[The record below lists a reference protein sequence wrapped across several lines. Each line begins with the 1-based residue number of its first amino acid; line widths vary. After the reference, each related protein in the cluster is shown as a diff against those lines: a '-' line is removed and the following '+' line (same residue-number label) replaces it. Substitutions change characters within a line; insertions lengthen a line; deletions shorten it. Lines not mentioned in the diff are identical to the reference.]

1 MASAP
6 ASAKQ
11 RKRDAVGNLRSLAD
25 EVGADA
31 GGRRVADLTA
41 TDFDALRGRVAER
54 ATTPDQQQRL
64 HAAVA
69 MYRGEGA
76 SGAGVPTL
84 PPLPARPSGA
94 AAAEASGAGA
104 GPEAGPTDPL

>member
-1 MASAP
+1 MASGP

-31 GGRRVADLTA
+31 GGRRVADLSA

-54 ATTPDQQQRL
+54 ASTP
-64 HAAVA
+64 A
-69 MYRGEGA
+69 
-76 SGAGVPTL
+76 PT
-84 PPLPARPSGA
+84 PFES
-94 AAAEASGAGA
+94 EA
-104 GPEAGPTDPL
+104 